1 MPPNEIYLR
10 RLRGPHPKYNEMKNA
25 LNGKV
30 TYAKIL
36 SLSLAVMLCCAFM
49 ATARMLAPERQRQ
62 PRIVSDTSDSV
73 RVPERPFRRLRGI
86 KERPQG
92 AAVRIDL
99 DALKNDTSDTPD
111 SDADGRPKL
120 VIPDSL
126 RALYKFTDGLKRAAV
141 YGDSVESRRLYEEA
155 LAEDSLFAPA
165 LYELASQYMES
176 DPARAVDYARRAY
189 AADTMSRWY
198 MSLYAQTLIVAGRY
212 DEAAPLY
219 RRLMRIDGKNP
230 DNYRI
235 MAMLYQQKGQPY
247 LAITILDSADM
258 RFGKINYLSN
268 LKRMLLIATRQFDR
282 AIDEARE
289 AVDEAPYEQGNVL
302 SLGEAYAAAGRD
314 SLADVTLRRAVEMD
328 STNVEAVTVYA
339 DFCSKRG
346 DMAGYLAALKRLF
359 ALDDFPLDRKVDLF
373 RRLTADRNFYGEHFF
388 RIGSLASTLAI
399 RYPSDKRAVD
409 IYGDHLLAGGNVES
423 ALQHFKLHLADEPPQ
438 MDYYMAVIDIEDY
451 LQHPDSVDRYV
462 QRAVELFP
470 DDPVL
475 YIRKANRR
483 YVKGDYKG
491 AIDTFTEALR
501 LAPTD
506 SLRGQLWGF
515 IGDTYHQMSEAAAG
529 RDTRRDSAAPPAK
542 IGMSAKAAAKRCYQA
557 YEKALAYRADN
568 ASVLNNYAYYI
579 SEEGRDLERALE
591 MSSRAI
597 ELEQNN
603 ATFIDTY
610 AWILYKLGR
619 YEEARKSMRQAL
631 SLDTTGSAA
640 LPLHYGDILYEL
652 GEKFMAETYWRKALE
667 AGGDAAEIEAR
678 IERLKG
684 APEPRKAGKNKEKR

>member
-1 MPPNEIYLR
+1 
-10 RLRGPHPKYNEMKNA
+10 
-25 LNGKV
+25 
-30 TYAKIL
+30 
-36 SLSLAVMLCCAFM
+36 MLCGAFM
-49 ATARMLAPERQRQ
+49 ATGRMLAPARSPRAVADTTYDEGVPERGVRRIRGEKRLISGAPVDLEALERQRA
-62 PRIVSDTSDSV
+62 
-73 RVPERPFRRLRGI
+73 E
-86 KERPQG
+86 
-92 AAVRIDL
+92 
-99 DALKNDTSDTPD
+99 
-111 SDADGRPKL
+111 DGRPKL

-126 RALYKFTDGLKRAAV
+126 QALYKFTDGLKRAIV
-141 YGDSVESRRLYEEA
+141 YGDSVESRELYEEA
-155 LAEDSLFAPA
+155 LNEDSLFAPA

-176 DPARAVDYARRAY
+176 DPVRAVEYARRAY
-189 AADTMSRWY
+189 DTDTTSRWY
-198 MSLYAQTLIVAGRY
+198 TSLYAQTLIVAGRY

-219 RRLMRIDGKNP
+219 RRLMRIDGRNP

-258 RFGKINYLSN
+258 RYGKINYLSN
-268 LKRMLLIATRQFDR
+268 LKRMLLISTRQFDH
-282 AIDEARE
+282 AIDEARQAVE
-289 AVDEAPYEQGNVL
+289 AAPYEQSNVL

-314 SLADVTLRRAVEMD
+314 SLADVTLRRAIEMD
-328 STNVEAVTVYA
+328 STDVDAVTLYA

-346 DMAGYLAALKRLF
+346 DMAGYLATLKRLF
-359 ALDDFPLDRKVDLF
+359 ALDDFPLDRKIDLF
-373 RRLTADRNFYGEHFF
+373 ERLTADRKFYGENFF
-388 RIGSLASTLAI
+388 RIGALASTLAI

-409 IYGDHLLAGGNVES
+409 AYGDHLLAGGNVES

-438 MDYYMAVIDIEDY
+438 MDYYMAVIDIENY
-451 LQHPDSVDRYV
+451 LERPDSVDKYV

-475 YIRKANRR
+475 YIRKANRLF
-483 YVKGDYKG
+483 VKGDYKG
-491 AIDTFTEALR
+491 AIDTFGEALR
-501 LAPTD
+501 LSPTD

-515 IGDTYHQMSEAAAG
+515 IGDTYHQMSEAASG
-529 RDTRRDSAAPPAK
+529 RDVRRDSAAPPAK

-568 ASVLNNYAYYI
+568 ASVLNNYAYYL
-579 SEEGRDLERALE
+579 SEEDRELERALA

-619 YEEARKSMRQAL
+619 YDEARKSMRQAL

-667 AGGDAAEIEAR
+667 AGADAAEIEAR
-678 IERLKG
+678 IEKLKG
-684 APEPRKAGKNKEKR
+684 APEPRKAKRAKKKE